1 MPKETFLNL
10 GEEKQENI
18 MRAAISKFS
27 SLGYEKSNMG
37 DISKTAGVAKGS
49 MYQYFENKKE
59 LFLYSIQWCI
69 DLLMK
74 KYNKFI
80 ISPDKNIN
88 IFDYLYDSSKEI
100 IVQMREEREA
110 VIFIQEVF
118 LGRYKNIM
126 DESMDYILK
135 ATDQYVLNFINQGK
149 KNGYIREDI
158 DDKLLCLYI
167 TGVSFKFKEYIINRA
182 KSMGQEII
190 DEPFDEYEEEIK
202 SMIEL
207 MKNGMGRS

>member
-10 GEEKQENI
+10 SDEKQENI
-18 MRAAISKFS
+18 MRAAISRFS
-27 SLGYEKSNMG
+27 TLGYEKSNMG

-74 KYNKFI
+74 KYNKYI
-80 ISPDKNIN
+80 TASDENIN
-88 IFDYLYDSSKEI
+88 IFDYLYESSREI

-135 ATDQYVLNFINQGK
+135 TSDQYVLNFIRQGK

-158 DDKLLCLYI
+158 DDKLLCLYV
-167 TGVSFKFKEYIINRA
+167 TGVSFKFKEYIMNRA

-190 DEPFDEYEEEIK
+190 DEPFDEYEKEIK

-207 MKNGMGRS
+207 MKYGMGRN

>member
-10 GEEKQENI
+10 GEEKQENV

-37 DISKTAGVAKGS
+37 DIAKTAGVAKGS

-80 ISPDKNIN
+80 SAPDKNIN
-88 IFDYLYDSSKEI
+88 IFDYLYESSREI

-118 LGRYKNIM
+118 LGRYKNVL
-126 DESMDYILK
+126 DESMDYIWK
-135 ATDQYVLNFINQGK
+135 ASDQYVLDFIRQGK

-158 DDKLLCLYI
+158 DDKLLCLYV
-167 TGVSFKFKEYIINRA
+167 TGVSFKFKEYIMNRA

-190 DEPFDEYEEEIK
+190 DEPFDEYEKEIK

-207 MKNGMGRS
+207 MKNGMGRN

>member
-10 GEEKQENI
+10 SEEKQENI
-18 MRAAISKFS
+18 MRVAISKFS

-37 DISKTAGVAKGS
+37 DIAKTAGVAKGS

-74 KYNKFI
+74 KYNKYI
-80 ISPDKNIN
+80 TVSDENIN
-88 IFDYLYDSSKEI
+88 IFDYLYESSREI

-118 LGRYKNIM
+118 LGRYKNVL

-135 ATDQYVLNFINQGK
+135 ASDQYVLNFIRQGK
-149 KNGYIREDI
+149 KNGYIREDL
-158 DDKLLCLYI
+158 DDKLLCLYV
-167 TGVSFKFKEYIINRA
+167 TGVSFKFKEYIMNRA
-182 KSMGQEII
+182 KNMGQEII
-190 DEPFDEYEEEIK
+190 DEPFDEYEKEIK

-207 MKNGMGRS
+207 IKNGMGRN

>member
-10 GEEKQENI
+10 SEEKQENI
-18 MRAAISKFS
+18 MRVAISKFS

-37 DISKTAGVAKGS
+37 DIAKTAGVAKGS

-74 KYNKFI
+74 KYNKYI
-80 ISPDKNIN
+80 TVSDENIN
-88 IFDYLYDSSKEI
+88 IFDYLYESSREI

-118 LGRYKNIM
+118 LGRYKNVL

-135 ATDQYVLNFINQGK
+135 ASDQYVLNFIRQGK
-149 KNGYIREDI
+149 KNGYIREDL
-158 DDKLLCLYI
+158 DDKLLCLYV
-167 TGVSFKFKEYIINRA
+167 TGVSFKFKEYIMNRA
-182 KSMGQEII
+182 KNMGQEII
-190 DEPFDEYEEEIK
+190 DEPFDEYEKEIK

-207 MKNGMGRS
+207 MKYGMGRN

>member
-1 MPKETFLNL
+1 
-10 GEEKQENI
+10 
-18 MRAAISKFS
+18 MRVAISKFS

-37 DISKTAGVAKGS
+37 DIAKTAGVAKGS

-74 KYNKFI
+74 KYNKYI
-80 ISPDKNIN
+80 TVSDENIN
-88 IFDYLYDSSKEI
+88 IFDYLYESSREI

-118 LGRYKNIM
+118 LGRYKNVL

-135 ATDQYVLNFINQGK
+135 ASDQYVLNFIRQGK
-149 KNGYIREDI
+149 KNGYIREDL
-158 DDKLLCLYI
+158 DDKLLCLYV
-167 TGVSFKFKEYIINRA
+167 TGVSFKFKEYIMNRA
-182 KSMGQEII
+182 KNMGQEII
-190 DEPFDEYEEEIK
+190 DEPFDEYEKEIK
-202 SMIEL
+202 SIIEL
-207 MKNGMGRS
+207 IKNGMGRN

>member
-27 SLGYEKSNMG
+27 SLGYEKSNIG

-158 DDKLLCLYI
+158 DDKLLCLYV

>member
-190 DEPFDEYEEEIK
+190 DEPFDEYEKEIK

>member
-1 MPKETFLNL
+1 MPKKTFINL
-10 GEEKQENI
+10 SEEKQENI

-27 SLGYEKSNMG
+27 KLGYEKSNIG

-49 MYQYFENKKE
+49 MYQYFDNKKE
-59 LFLYSIQWCI
+59 LFLYSIQWSI

-74 KYNKFI
+74 KYNKYI
-80 ISPDKNIN
+80 TTPIDNTN
-88 IFDYLYDSSKEI
+88 IFDYLYESSREI

-118 LGRYKNIM
+118 LGRYKNVM

-135 ATDQYVLNFINQGK
+135 ASDKYVLDFIRQGK

-158 DDKLLCLYI
+158 DDKLLCLYV
-167 TGVSFKFKEYIINRA
+167 TGVSFKFKEYIMNRA

-190 DEPFDEYEEEIK
+190 DEPFDEYENEIK
-202 SMIEL
+202 AMIEL
-207 MKNGMGRS
+207 MKNGMGRN

>member
-158 DDKLLCLYI
+158 DDKLLCLYV